1 MPLGFDDEER
11 RCPIC
16 DGVIWKGNRI
26 IIEGTKLTV
35 CDSCAQHGKKI
46 ERKNVLSY
54 SKQQYSIKNKS
65 VHKIP
70 AKKRDVIENIE
81 FVPDYAARI
90 RKIRTLNR
98 LNQDQFAQKL
108 NEKPSLIRRIESGKV
123 EPTIKLAKK
132 IEKVYNITLLRKPDE
147 IEINTKNY
155 MRKKGS
161 SSLGDLAFV
170 KKKK

>member
-26 IIEGTKLTV
+26 LIEGTKLTV

-46 ERKNVLSY
+46 EKKKVLSY

-81 FVPDYAARI
+81 IVPDYATRI

-98 LNQDQFAQKL
+98 LNQDKFAQKL
-108 NEKPSLIRRIESGKV
+108 NE
-123 EPTIKLAKK
+123 
-132 IEKVYNITLLRKPDE
+132 NHH
-147 IEINTKNY
+147 
-155 MRKKGS
+155 
-161 SSLGDLAFV
+161 
-170 KKKK
+170 